1 MPFAQNR
8 LLAAAVLIRRE
19 DRSPPAAGR
28 LCRCAPQDDGAG
40 YGRPD
45 VVGAGLR
52 PAPTESRTN
61 SKVTANSTANS
72 RRDAGATNVNCA
84 TRVIL
89 LARLRWGGL
98 LFFF

>member
-61 SKVTANSTANS
+61 SKV
-72 RRDAGATNVNCA
+72 
-84 TRVIL
+84 
-89 LARLRWGGL
+89 
-98 LFFF
+98 